1 MAVNIFKKEDQAD
14 GNFNSGEIL
23 EKKPIGFPQDN
34 GILKPYSNIF
44 YWAHA
49 WTPKNKSTIG
59 LHPHQG
65 FEICSFV
72 LKGNINHFDTKQNKW
87 IPLSEGDV
95 QIIRSGN
102 GISHAEEI
110 DKETEIFQIWFD
122 PDLSNSLKK
131 EATYDDYSSK
141 EFKVLNS
148 DNKLKKIIK
157 GDGSPM
163 KMDSEGIF
171 INEYLFRSG
180 NHLLEINEDFIHSY
194 FILNGE
200 LEYEKNILQKGTFF
214 TVKKQNNFEFQSLN
228 KARVFEIISPL
239 YPKYKTYFVSN

>member
-110 DKETEIFQIWFD
+110 DKESEIFQIWFD

-163 KMDSEGIF
+163 KMDSEGILSMN
-171 INEYLFRSG
+171 IYLGQGIIFWKSMK
-180 NHLLEINEDFIHSY
+180 
-194 FILNGE
+194 IL
-200 LEYEKNILQKGTFF
+200 YILILF
-214 TVKKQNNFEFQSLN
+214 
-228 KARVFEIISPL
+228 
-239 YPKYKTYFVSN
+239 